1 MDCPFCKTPI
11 NSGAVKCAACLEFL
25 SGLTCPDC
33 SNTLPEGAKVCG
45 HCQYRFSQISIDV
58 TQISMRFNAEVLASL
73 LFRFRLLP
81 QEITTDE
88 DKITIDSPGIFRL
101 WNNTDEVPWNKIAGF
116 NYRSGIIWDKI
127 EIETRGQ
134 KPSIILGLS
143 KDNSEQLR
151 KVLQSIVNAN

>member
-1 MDCPFCKTPI
+1 MHFT
-11 NSGAVKCAACLEFL
+11 
-25 SGLTCPDC
+25 
-33 SNTLPEGAKVCG
+33 
-45 HCQYRFSQISIDV
+45 
-58 TQISMRFNAEVLASL
+58 AEVLASL

-81 QEITTDE
+81 QEIITDE
-88 DKITIDSPGIFRL
+88 DKITINSPGIFRL

-143 KDNSEQLR
+143 KQNSDELR

>member
-1 MDCPFCKTPI
+1 MDCPYCKTSI
-11 NSGAVKCAACLEFL
+11 ASGAVKCAACLSFL
-25 SGLTCPDC
+25 SGHTCPDC
-33 SNTLPEGAKVCG
+33 SHTLPEGAKVCG
-45 HCQYRFSQISIDV
+45 YCHYRFSQISVDV
-58 TQISMRFNAEVLASL
+58 TQISMHFTAEVLASL

-81 QEITTDE
+81 QEIITDE
-88 DKITIDSPGIFRL
+88 DKITINSPGIFRL

-143 KDNSEQLR
+143 KQNSDELR
-151 KVLQSIVNAN
+151 KVLQSVVNAN